1 MRWEKKPLSEC
12 CSFVGG
18 YAFKSSELSEV
29 NRGNDIPVV
38 KIGNLTAQGFL
49 DLTKSQYYPYTD
61 KLKQYIINNGDILLA
76 MTGATVGKIS
86 ISNKNN
92 VYLNQRVG
100 LLRPKDIVLNR
111 KFLFYCLLDEQFY
124 NFCQDTAGGG
134 AQGNISPTQILNYKL
149 PLPPLHIQQHITEV
163 LDKAD
168 ALRQKDQLLLQKYD
182 ELAQS
187 IFYDMFGDP
196 VKNEKSW
203 ELKKFKEC
211 GTLDRGVSKN
221 RPRNAPEL
229 LGGKYPLI
237 QTGDIANSGGYI
249 TSYTSSYSELGLKQS
264 KLWKKGT
271 LCITIAANIAKTAVL
286 TFDAC
291 FPDSVVGFLP
301 NQFVTTN
308 YIRFWIGYLQ
318 KILEDSAPESAQKN
332 INLDILRNLNVP
344 VPPIE
349 LQNRFELLLINN
361 NKLKNKCMNSSKKSE
376 LLFDSLL
383 DTNFKN

>member
-1 MRWEKKPLSEC
+1 M
-12 CSFVGG
+12 
-18 YAFKSSELSEV
+18 
-29 NRGNDIPVV
+29 
-38 KIGNLTAQGFL
+38 
-49 DLTKSQYYPYTD
+49 
-61 KLKQYIINNGDILLA
+61 
-76 MTGATVGKIS
+76 
-86 ISNKNN
+86 
-92 VYLNQRVG
+92 
-100 LLRPKDIVLNR
+100 
-111 KFLFYCLLDEQFY
+111 
-124 NFCQDTAGGG
+124 
-134 AQGNISPTQILNYKL
+134 
-149 PLPPLHIQQHITEV
+149 
-163 LDKAD
+163 
-168 ALRQKDQLLLQKYD
+168 
-182 ELAQS
+182 
-187 IFYDMFGDP
+187 
-196 VKNEKSW
+196 
-203 ELKKFKEC
+203 
-211 GTLDRGVSKN
+211 
-221 RPRNAPEL
+221 
-229 LGGKYPLI
+229 
-237 QTGDIANSGGYI
+237 
-249 TSYTSSYSELGLKQS
+249 KQS